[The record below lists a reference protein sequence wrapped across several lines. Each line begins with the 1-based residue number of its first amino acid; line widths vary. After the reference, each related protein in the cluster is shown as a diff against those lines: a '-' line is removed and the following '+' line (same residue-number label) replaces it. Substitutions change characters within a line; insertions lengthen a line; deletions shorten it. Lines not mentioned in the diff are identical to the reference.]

1 MKQLFLLLFG
11 LALFVLPYCQAQPLT
26 SEEHPVT
33 LNTASGSING
43 KLLLPA
49 HAKSCHVVVLIAGSG
64 PTDMDGNNPMMKNN
78 SLKFLAEGLAL
89 KGIAS
94 LRFDKRGIA
103 SSASAGKE
111 ESKLRLEDYVNDVT
125 GWIDLLA
132 KDKRFTGITVA
143 GHSEGSL
150 IGMLTCRKRPEVK
163 GFISIAG
170 AGSPA
175 YDLIEK
181 QVAAQ
186 MTPES
191 IRKEVASINES
202 LKNGKE
208 VAQVPAYLQTLFRPS
223 VQPYLISWYK
233 YNPQTVIASLKMPI
247 LILQG
252 KKDIQVQ
259 EEEAARLKKASP
271 QAELILIDKMNH
283 VLKDCESI
291 NPQQQMAVYNNPS
304 LPVNAALIN
313 AIAEFIKKNKYASS
327 ILTQSCR
334 ASFKV
339 FSEKYSACRRQFR
352 TINPAIFRRSEIVFA
367 LYPSSESSFT
377 CIRRLNWRVIR

>member
-1 MKQLFLLLFG
+1 M
-11 LALFVLPYCQAQPLT
+11 
-26 SEEHPVT
+26 
-33 LNTASGSING
+33 
-43 KLLLPA
+43 
-49 HAKSCHVVVLIAGSG
+49 
-64 PTDMDGNNPMMKNN
+64 
-78 SLKFLAEGLAL
+78 

-252 KKDIQVQ
+252 KKTFKY
-259 EEEAARLKKASP
+259 RKK
-271 QAELILIDKMNH
+271 K
-283 VLKDCESI
+283 
-291 NPQQQMAVYNNPS
+291 
-304 LPVNAALIN
+304 
-313 AIAEFIKKNKYASS
+313 
-327 ILTQSCR
+327 
-334 ASFKV
+334 
-339 FSEKYSACRRQFR
+339 RRG
-352 TINPAIFRRSEIVFA
+352 
-367 LYPSSESSFT
+367 
-377 CIRRLNWRVIR
+377 

>member
-1 MKQLFLLLFG
+1 
-11 LALFVLPYCQAQPLT
+11 
-26 SEEHPVT
+26 
-33 LNTASGSING
+33 
-43 KLLLPA
+43 
-49 HAKSCHVVVLIAGSG
+49 
-64 PTDMDGNNPMMKNN
+64 
-78 SLKFLAEGLAL
+78 
-89 KGIAS
+89 
-94 LRFDKRGIA
+94 
-103 SSASAGKE
+103 
-111 ESKLRLEDYVNDVT
+111 
-125 GWIDLLA
+125 
-132 KDKRFTGITVA
+132 
-143 GHSEGSL
+143 
-150 IGMLTCRKRPEVK
+150 MLTCRKRPEVK

-313 AIAEFIKKNKYASS
+313 AIAGFIKKNK
-327 ILTQSCR
+327 
-334 ASFKV
+334 
-339 FSEKYSACRRQFR
+339 
-352 TINPAIFRRSEIVFA
+352 
-367 LYPSSESSFT
+367 
-377 CIRRLNWRVIR
+377 

>member
-202 LKNGKE
+202 LKTGKKWHRFPLICKHCF
-208 VAQVPAYLQTLFRPS
+208 ALPYSPISFHGTNTTHRPS
-223 VQPYLISWYK
+223 L
-233 YNPQTVIASLKMPI
+233 
-247 LILQG
+247 
-252 KKDIQVQ
+252 
-259 EEEAARLKKASP
+259 
-271 QAELILIDKMNH
+271 
-283 VLKDCESI
+283 
-291 NPQQQMAVYNNPS
+291 
-304 LPVNAALIN
+304 LP
-313 AIAEFIKKNKYASS
+313 
-327 ILTQSCR
+327 
-334 ASFKV
+334 
-339 FSEKYSACRRQFR
+339 
-352 TINPAIFRRSEIVFA
+352 
-367 LYPSSESSFT
+367 
-377 CIRRLNWRVIR
+377 

>member
-11 LALFVLPYCQAQPLT
+11 LALFVFPYCQAQPLT

-89 KGIAS
+89 KSIAS

-150 IGMLTCRKRPEVK
+150 IGMLTCRN
-163 GFISIAG
+163 G
-170 AGSPA
+170 
-175 YDLIEK
+175 
-181 QVAAQ
+181 
-186 MTPES
+186 
-191 IRKEVASINES
+191 
-202 LKNGKE
+202 LK
-208 VAQVPAYLQTLFRPS
+208 
-223 VQPYLISWYK
+223 
-233 YNPQTVIASLKMPI
+233 
-247 LILQG
+247 
-252 KKDIQVQ
+252 
-259 EEEAARLKKASP
+259 
-271 QAELILIDKMNH
+271 
-283 VLKDCESI
+283 
-291 NPQQQMAVYNNPS
+291 
-304 LPVNAALIN
+304 
-313 AIAEFIKKNKYASS
+313 
-327 ILTQSCR
+327 
-334 ASFKV
+334 
-339 FSEKYSACRRQFR
+339 
-352 TINPAIFRRSEIVFA
+352 
-367 LYPSSESSFT
+367 
-377 CIRRLNWRVIR
+377 

>member
-1 MKQLFLLLFG
+1 M
-11 LALFVLPYCQAQPLT
+11 
-26 SEEHPVT
+26 
-33 LNTASGSING
+33 
-43 KLLLPA
+43 
-49 HAKSCHVVVLIAGSG
+49 
-64 PTDMDGNNPMMKNN
+64 
-78 SLKFLAEGLAL
+78 

-150 IGMLTCRKRPEVK
+150 IGMLTCRKRPKVK

-202 LKNGKE
+202 LKTGKKWHRFPLICKHCF
-208 VAQVPAYLQTLFRPS
+208 ALPYSPISFHGTNTTHRPS
-223 VQPYLISWYK
+223 L
-233 YNPQTVIASLKMPI
+233 
-247 LILQG
+247 
-252 KKDIQVQ
+252 
-259 EEEAARLKKASP
+259 
-271 QAELILIDKMNH
+271 
-283 VLKDCESI
+283 
-291 NPQQQMAVYNNPS
+291 
-304 LPVNAALIN
+304 LP
-313 AIAEFIKKNKYASS
+313 
-327 ILTQSCR
+327 
-334 ASFKV
+334 
-339 FSEKYSACRRQFR
+339 
-352 TINPAIFRRSEIVFA
+352 
-367 LYPSSESSFT
+367 
-377 CIRRLNWRVIR
+377 

>member
-186 MTPES
+186 MPPES
-191 IRKEVASINES
+191 IR
-202 LKNGKE
+202 KE

-313 AIAEFIKKNKYASS
+313 AIAGFIKKNK
-327 ILTQSCR
+327 
-334 ASFKV
+334 
-339 FSEKYSACRRQFR
+339 
-352 TINPAIFRRSEIVFA
+352 
-367 LYPSSESSFT
+367 
-377 CIRRLNWRVIR
+377 

>member
-1 MKQLFLLLFG
+1 
-11 LALFVLPYCQAQPLT
+11 
-26 SEEHPVT
+26 
-33 LNTASGSING
+33 
-43 KLLLPA
+43 
-49 HAKSCHVVVLIAGSG
+49 
-64 PTDMDGNNPMMKNN
+64 MMKNN

-111 ESKLRLEDYVNDVT
+111 ESKLRLEDYVNDVA

-191 IRKEVASINES
+191 IRKEVASINEY

-313 AIAEFIKKNKYASS
+313 AIAEFIKKNK
-327 ILTQSCR
+327 
-334 ASFKV
+334 
-339 FSEKYSACRRQFR
+339 
-352 TINPAIFRRSEIVFA
+352 
-367 LYPSSESSFT
+367 
-377 CIRRLNWRVIR
+377 

>member
-208 VAQVPAYLQTLFRPS
+208 V
-223 VQPYLISWYK
+223 QPYLISWYK

-313 AIAEFIKKNKYASS
+313 AIAEFIKKNK
-327 ILTQSCR
+327 
-334 ASFKV
+334 
-339 FSEKYSACRRQFR
+339 
-352 TINPAIFRRSEIVFA
+352 
-367 LYPSSESSFT
+367 
-377 CIRRLNWRVIR
+377 

>member
-1 MKQLFLLLFG
+1 M
-11 LALFVLPYCQAQPLT
+11 
-26 SEEHPVT
+26 
-33 LNTASGSING
+33 
-43 KLLLPA
+43 
-49 HAKSCHVVVLIAGSG
+49 
-64 PTDMDGNNPMMKNN
+64 
-78 SLKFLAEGLAL
+78 
-89 KGIAS
+89 
-94 LRFDKRGIA
+94 
-103 SSASAGKE
+103 
-111 ESKLRLEDYVNDVT
+111 EDYVNDVT

-313 AIAEFIKKNKYASS
+313 AIAGFIKKNK
-327 ILTQSCR
+327 
-334 ASFKV
+334 
-339 FSEKYSACRRQFR
+339 
-352 TINPAIFRRSEIVFA
+352 
-367 LYPSSESSFT
+367 
-377 CIRRLNWRVIR
+377 

>member
-103 SSASAGKE
+103 SSASAVKE

-313 AIAEFIKKNKYASS
+313 AIAEFIKKNK
-327 ILTQSCR
+327 
-334 ASFKV
+334 
-339 FSEKYSACRRQFR
+339 
-352 TINPAIFRRSEIVFA
+352 
-367 LYPSSESSFT
+367 
-377 CIRRLNWRVIR
+377 

>member
-1 MKQLFLLLFG
+1 
-11 LALFVLPYCQAQPLT
+11 
-26 SEEHPVT
+26 
-33 LNTASGSING
+33 
-43 KLLLPA
+43 
-49 HAKSCHVVVLIAGSG
+49 
-64 PTDMDGNNPMMKNN
+64 MKNN

-191 IRKEVASINES
+191 IRKEVASIIGS

-208 VAQVPAYLQTLFRPS
+208 VAQVPAYLLTLFRPS

-313 AIAEFIKKNKYASS
+313 AIAEFIKKNK
-327 ILTQSCR
+327 
-334 ASFKV
+334 
-339 FSEKYSACRRQFR
+339 
-352 TINPAIFRRSEIVFA
+352 
-367 LYPSSESSFT
+367 
-377 CIRRLNWRVIR
+377 

>member
-11 LALFVLPYCQAQPLT
+11 LALFVFPYCQAQPLT

-89 KGIAS
+89 KSIAS

-150 IGMLTCRKRPEVK
+150 IGMLTCRKRPKVK

-202 LKNGKE
+202 LKTGKKWHRFPLICKHCF
-208 VAQVPAYLQTLFRPS
+208 ALPYSPISFHGTNTTHRPS
-223 VQPYLISWYK
+223 L
-233 YNPQTVIASLKMPI
+233 
-247 LILQG
+247 
-252 KKDIQVQ
+252 
-259 EEEAARLKKASP
+259 
-271 QAELILIDKMNH
+271 
-283 VLKDCESI
+283 
-291 NPQQQMAVYNNPS
+291 
-304 LPVNAALIN
+304 LP
-313 AIAEFIKKNKYASS
+313 
-327 ILTQSCR
+327 
-334 ASFKV
+334 
-339 FSEKYSACRRQFR
+339 
-352 TINPAIFRRSEIVFA
+352 
-367 LYPSSESSFT
+367 
-377 CIRRLNWRVIR
+377 

>member
-1 MKQLFLLLFG
+1 
-11 LALFVLPYCQAQPLT
+11 
-26 SEEHPVT
+26 
-33 LNTASGSING
+33 
-43 KLLLPA
+43 
-49 HAKSCHVVVLIAGSG
+49 
-64 PTDMDGNNPMMKNN
+64 MKNN

-313 AIAEFIKKNKYASS
+313 AIAEFIKKNK
-327 ILTQSCR
+327 
-334 ASFKV
+334 
-339 FSEKYSACRRQFR
+339 
-352 TINPAIFRRSEIVFA
+352 
-367 LYPSSESSFT
+367 
-377 CIRRLNWRVIR
+377 

>member
-1 MKQLFLLLFG
+1 
-11 LALFVLPYCQAQPLT
+11 
-26 SEEHPVT
+26 
-33 LNTASGSING
+33 
-43 KLLLPA
+43 
-49 HAKSCHVVVLIAGSG
+49 
-64 PTDMDGNNPMMKNN
+64 MKNN

-283 VLKDCESI
+283 VLKDCKSI

-313 AIAEFIKKNKYASS
+313 AIAGFIKKNK
-327 ILTQSCR
+327 
-334 ASFKV
+334 
-339 FSEKYSACRRQFR
+339 
-352 TINPAIFRRSEIVFA
+352 
-367 LYPSSESSFT
+367 
-377 CIRRLNWRVIR
+377 

>member
-1 MKQLFLLLFG
+1 M
-11 LALFVLPYCQAQPLT
+11 
-26 SEEHPVT
+26 
-33 LNTASGSING
+33 
-43 KLLLPA
+43 
-49 HAKSCHVVVLIAGSG
+49 
-64 PTDMDGNNPMMKNN
+64 
-78 SLKFLAEGLAL
+78 
-89 KGIAS
+89 
-94 LRFDKRGIA
+94 GIA

-313 AIAEFIKKNKYASS
+313 AIAGFIKKNK
-327 ILTQSCR
+327 
-334 ASFKV
+334 
-339 FSEKYSACRRQFR
+339 
-352 TINPAIFRRSEIVFA
+352 
-367 LYPSSESSFT
+367 
-377 CIRRLNWRVIR
+377 

>member
-1 MKQLFLLLFG
+1 M
-11 LALFVLPYCQAQPLT
+11 
-26 SEEHPVT
+26 
-33 LNTASGSING
+33 
-43 KLLLPA
+43 
-49 HAKSCHVVVLIAGSG
+49 
-64 PTDMDGNNPMMKNN
+64 
-78 SLKFLAEGLAL
+78 
-89 KGIAS
+89 
-94 LRFDKRGIA
+94 
-103 SSASAGKE
+103 
-111 ESKLRLEDYVNDVT
+111 EDYVNDVT

-313 AIAEFIKKNKYASS
+313 AIAEFIKKNK
-327 ILTQSCR
+327 
-334 ASFKV
+334 
-339 FSEKYSACRRQFR
+339 
-352 TINPAIFRRSEIVFA
+352 
-367 LYPSSESSFT
+367 
-377 CIRRLNWRVIR
+377 

>member
-11 LALFVLPYCQAQPLT
+11 LALFVFPYCQAQPLT

-89 KGIAS
+89 KSIAS

-103 SSASAGKE
+103 SASAGKE

-150 IGMLTCRKRPEVK
+150 IGMLTCRKRPKVK

-191 IRKEVASINES
+191 IR
-202 LKNGKE
+202 KE

-313 AIAEFIKKNKYASS
+313 AIAEFIKKNK
-327 ILTQSCR
+327 
-334 ASFKV
+334 
-339 FSEKYSACRRQFR
+339 
-352 TINPAIFRRSEIVFA
+352 
-367 LYPSSESSFT
+367 
-377 CIRRLNWRVIR
+377 

>member
-1 MKQLFLLLFG
+1 
-11 LALFVLPYCQAQPLT
+11 
-26 SEEHPVT
+26 
-33 LNTASGSING
+33 
-43 KLLLPA
+43 
-49 HAKSCHVVVLIAGSG
+49 
-64 PTDMDGNNPMMKNN
+64 MKNN

-259 EEEAARLKKASP
+259 EEEAARQKKASP

-313 AIAEFIKKNKYASS
+313 AIAEFIKKNK
-327 ILTQSCR
+327 
-334 ASFKV
+334 
-339 FSEKYSACRRQFR
+339 
-352 TINPAIFRRSEIVFA
+352 
-367 LYPSSESSFT
+367 
-377 CIRRLNWRVIR
+377 

>member
-1 MKQLFLLLFG
+1 MKHLLLLLFS
-11 LALFVLPYCQAQPLT
+11 LTLFANPHCQAQPLT

-33 LNTASGSING
+33 LNTANGNIKG

-49 HAKSCHVVVLIAGSG
+49 NAKTCPVVLLIAGSG

-78 SLKFLAEGLAL
+78 SLKFLAEGLVQE
-89 KGIAS
+89 GIAS

-103 SSASAGKE
+103 GSTSAGQE
-111 ESKLRLEDYVNDVT
+111 ESRLRFEDYVNDVT
-125 GWIDLLA
+125 GWIDFLA

-150 IGMLTCRKRPEVK
+150 IGMLACTNRPKVK
-163 GFISIAG
+163 SFISIAG

-175 YDLIEK
+175 YEIIEK
-181 QVAAQ
+181 QLITQ

-191 IRKEVASINES
+191 IQKEVAGINRS
-202 LKNGKE
+202 LRNGKE
-208 VAQVPAYLQTLFRPS
+208 VAQIPPYLQTLFRPS

-233 YNPQTVIASLKMPI
+233 YNPQTVIASLKMPV

-252 KKDIQVQ
+252 KNDIQVQ
-259 EEEAARLKKASP
+259 EEDATLLKKASS
-271 QAELILIDKMNH
+271 QAELKLIDKMNH

-304 LPVNAALIN
+304 LPVNDTLLNTIVQ
-313 AIAEFIKKNKYASS
+313 FIKRNK
-327 ILTQSCR
+327 
-334 ASFKV
+334 
-339 FSEKYSACRRQFR
+339 
-352 TINPAIFRRSEIVFA
+352 
-367 LYPSSESSFT
+367 
-377 CIRRLNWRVIR
+377 

>member
-49 HAKSCHVVVLIAGSG
+49 HAK
-64 PTDMDGNNPMMKNN
+64 

-150 IGMLTCRKRPEVK
+150 IGMLTCRKRPKVK

-170 AGSPA
+170 
-175 YDLIEK
+175 
-181 QVAAQ
+181 
-186 MTPES
+186 
-191 IRKEVASINES
+191 ES

-313 AIAEFIKKNKYASS
+313 AIAEFIKKNK
-327 ILTQSCR
+327 
-334 ASFKV
+334 
-339 FSEKYSACRRQFR
+339 
-352 TINPAIFRRSEIVFA
+352 
-367 LYPSSESSFT
+367 
-377 CIRRLNWRVIR
+377 

>member
-1 MKQLFLLLFG
+1 
-11 LALFVLPYCQAQPLT
+11 
-26 SEEHPVT
+26 
-33 LNTASGSING
+33 
-43 KLLLPA
+43 
-49 HAKSCHVVVLIAGSG
+49 
-64 PTDMDGNNPMMKNN
+64 
-78 SLKFLAEGLAL
+78 
-89 KGIAS
+89 
-94 LRFDKRGIA
+94 
-103 SSASAGKE
+103 
-111 ESKLRLEDYVNDVT
+111 
-125 GWIDLLA
+125 
-132 KDKRFTGITVA
+132 
-143 GHSEGSL
+143 
-150 IGMLTCRKRPEVK
+150 MLTCRKRPKVK

-259 EEEAARLKKASP
+259 EEEAARLKK
-271 QAELILIDKMNH
+271 H
-283 VLKDCESI
+283 
-291 NPQQQMAVYNNPS
+291 
-304 LPVNAALIN
+304 LPKPN
-313 AIAEFIKKNKYASS
+313 
-327 ILTQSCR
+327 
-334 ASFKV
+334 
-339 FSEKYSACRRQFR
+339 
-352 TINPAIFRRSEIVFA
+352 
-367 LYPSSESSFT
+367 
-377 CIRRLNWRVIR
+377 

>member
-150 IGMLTCRKRPEVK
+150 IGMLTCRKRPKVK

-252 KKDIQVQ
+252 KKD
-259 EEEAARLKKASP
+259 SP
-271 QAELILIDKMNH
+271 LA
-283 VLKDCESI
+283 
-291 NPQQQMAVYNNPS
+291 
-304 LPVNAALIN
+304 
-313 AIAEFIKKNKYASS
+313 S
-327 ILTQSCR
+327 ILLNSFRVQTFLCRVRSFVFLLLCYAGFMVKFGSYRFHYVRIACHGSVKPVESDYENSILYHDQTQ
-334 ASFKV
+334 
-339 FSEKYSACRRQFR
+339 EYQ
-352 TINPAIFRRSEIVFA
+352 AIPFTSHFGRSRDTYFF
-367 LYPSSESSFT
+367 LLRS
-377 CIRRLNWRVIR
+377 